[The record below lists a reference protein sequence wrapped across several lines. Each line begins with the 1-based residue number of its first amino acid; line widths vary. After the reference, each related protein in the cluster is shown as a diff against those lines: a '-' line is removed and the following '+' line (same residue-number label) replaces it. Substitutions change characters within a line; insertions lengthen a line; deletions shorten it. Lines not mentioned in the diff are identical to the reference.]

1 MSDYVRKTEPV
12 TAKKEPV
19 NQQVEPISTPQ
30 SLAEQLKQRVKIL
43 SKDTDSFNDLSYR
56 TLALKNEE
64 QMVKLI

>member
-12 TAKKEPV
+12 TSKKEPV

-43 SKDTDSFNDLSYR
+43 SKDTDSFNDLS
-56 TLALKNEE
+56 
-64 QMVKLI
+64 